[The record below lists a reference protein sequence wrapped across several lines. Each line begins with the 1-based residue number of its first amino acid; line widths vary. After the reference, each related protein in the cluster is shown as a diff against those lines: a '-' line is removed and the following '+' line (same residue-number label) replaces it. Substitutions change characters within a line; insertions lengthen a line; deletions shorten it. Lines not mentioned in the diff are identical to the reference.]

1 MSSSTSRLT
10 PVQLHQRLIHAESE
24 ITRLTKE
31 LNRYKNDYH
40 YNMIDELLTENEKLL
55 EEITALK
62 QHSHPP
68 AKNEP
73 VMPNSTTPQSIQQ
86 KETHS
91 KVTETSRTTLP
102 ADESIFFSSKA
113 KTPEHEEQDSPE
125 TDDQTTNWFSR
136 SIKSRTKK

>member
-40 YNMIDELLTENEKLL
+40 YNMIDEFLTENEKLL

-62 QHSHPP
+62 QQSHPP
-68 AKNEP
+68 AKHEP
-73 VMPNSTTPQSIQQ
+73 AMTNSTTSQLTQQ

-91 KVTETSRTTLP
+91 KVTETNRTALP
-102 ADESIFFSSKA
+102 ADESVFFSSKA
-113 KTPEHEEQDSPE
+113 KFPEHEEQNSPE
-125 TDDQTTNWFSR
+125 MDDHTTNWFSR

>member
-40 YNMIDELLTENEKLL
+40 YNMIDELLTENERLL

-62 QHSHPP
+62 EQLDPS

-73 VMPNSTTPQSIQQ
+73 VIKSHTHQPTQQ
-86 KETHS
+86 KETSS

-113 KTPEHEEQDSPE
+113 KLPDQEEQDSPE